1 MQGSVSP
8 SKVRPVVEPSK
19 HQQLVDAVDH
29 FASLFAGGV
38 ETEVHQ
44 NGETVEGN
52 KQGSV
57 LLRIVSPPAGPLAPV
72 ASRRLAGE
80 NLGSQ
85 PSVATRDRSAAIVFG
100 ASPVRSLMTRQ
111 GMVGSESRSHLRCAG
126 RAHNRV
132 GAQSYVITSG
142 V

>member
-1 MQGSVSP
+1 MPRILPLMQGSVSP

-29 FASLFAGGV
+29 FVSLFAGGV

-85 PSVATRDRSAAIVFG
+85 PSVATRDRSG
-100 ASPVRSLMTRQ
+100 
-111 GMVGSESRSHLRCAG
+111 
-126 RAHNRV
+126 NRV
-132 GAQSYVITSG
+132 RGFTGEVPHDPPRD
-142 V
+142 